1 MLLCMSL
8 HFLTYLSFT
17 RPDKINNIAMPAKKN
32 TNNNKRPKAS
42 KPRLASVMP
51 RVSVIPANM
60 HVRLTYYNSTQ
71 LGETVVGAGANYFYR
86 LNSVYDP
93 DASGVGS
100 VAIGYNTYAGLFLN
114 YKVHRVT
121 VRFDGFVGGGTGVSS
136 YGNVTMAPV
145 PGQAVVPTN
154 RNTWKVIPGNVC
166 ASVTGAQNGGK
177 NHFSFTRSYDLAK
190 VLQVSRSQYNNEM
203 DFSGAIGSN
212 PARQAYLMV
221 AIDGA
226 GSSSVVQMTYNI
238 SLTYDV
244 EWFNPTPLQ

>member
-1 MLLCMSL
+1 M
-8 HFLTYLSFT
+8 
-17 RPDKINNIAMPAKKN
+17 
-32 TNNNKRPKAS
+32 NNKARSNKRGKKQSQTA
-42 KPRLASVMP
+42 VMP
-51 RVSVIPANM
+51 RVSKIPANM
-60 HVRLTYYNSTQ
+60 HVTLTYFTSTQ

-86 LNSVYDP
+86 LNSVFDP

-100 VAIGYNTYAGLFLN
+100 VAIGYNTYAALFLN

-121 VRFDGFVGGGTGVSS
+121 VRFDGFIGGGTGVSS

-154 RNTWKVIPGNVC
+154 RNTWKVIPGNVT

-177 NHFSFTRSYDLAK
+177 NHFSFVRSYDLAK
-190 VLQVSRSQYNNEM
+190 VLQVSKAQYRNEM

-226 GSSSVVQMTYNI
+226 GSSSVVQMTYNL